1 MHAYHDVTLVLY
13 RQSPVYGGGGVP
25 LPSVHCKPKIAVN
38 WNIIIMMGINSA
50 YGTVS
55 AIKPGYGAVKPLT
68 ALKNQ
73 VNGTVSQ
80 VP

>member
-1 MHAYHDVTLVLY
+1 MPTMMLPWYSTG
-13 RQSPVYGGGGVP
+13 SPQFMVGVGVP

-50 YGTVS
+50 YGTIS

-73 VNGTVSQ
+73 VNGAVSQ